1 MTHERIFIYNA
12 IRVKY
17 EKMFIHSYYYLGG
30 FFMKKTFR
38 LEGLD
43 CANCAMKIE
52 NAVKK
57 IEGVD
62 EASVNFM
69 TTKLSIR
76 ADRENMPE
84 ILKETEKTVKQL
96 EPDVDMV
103 KA

>member
-1 MTHERIFIYNA
+1 
-12 IRVKY
+12 
-17 EKMFIHSYYYLGG
+17 
-30 FFMKKTFR
+30 MKKTFR

-84 ILKETEKTVKQL
+84 IIKETEKTVKQL

>member
-1 MTHERIFIYNA
+1 
-12 IRVKY
+12 
-17 EKMFIHSYYYLGG
+17 
-30 FFMKKTFR
+30 MKKTFR